1 MHGGAAWQSWRYKK
15 KSAQSS
21 TCVQK
26 FEYCRIVGGS
36 CHILHLLT
44 WHTYPFLYFLQVK
57 LIRDV
62 SMTPETEVSSTVA
75 TNSNNS
81 NDSDQSDEAYS
92 VKIEPSVIP
101 HTAIVCMPTMATM
114 PSPQHQ
120 HLQSSSYSNSS
131 SMSPSGALQQPKL
144 TQTQFQSSQFHYSDI
159 DSATKKSNNNR
170 ILSQP
175 IQFSQTNQIAQQL
188 QQRHQ
193 VMWQRRSN
201 TYRFSPALK
210 SISIAEDAIDAS
222 SVAAA
227 IGGIGSC
234 CCTSRK
240 PSRNYTN
247 ELASNV
253 CCIERETA
261 QNTGQRWSRQSIK

>member
-1 MHGGAAWQSWRYKK
+1 M
-15 KSAQSS
+15 
-21 TCVQK
+21 
-26 FEYCRIVGGS
+26 
-36 CHILHLLT
+36 
-44 WHTYPFLYFLQVK
+44 
-57 LIRDV
+57 IRDV
-62 SMTPETEVSSTVA
+62 SMAAETEVSSTVA

-101 HTAIVCMPTMATM
+101 HTAIVCMPAMGTV

-131 SMSPSGALQQPKL
+131 SMSPSGGQQQPKL

-159 DSATKKSNNNR
+159 DSVTTKSNTNR

-193 VMWQRRSN
+193 VMSGAEATRM
-201 TYRFSPALK
+201 RFF
-210 SISIAEDAIDAS
+210 
-222 SVAAA
+222 
-227 IGGIGSC
+227 
-234 CCTSRK
+234 
-240 PSRNYTN
+240 
-247 ELASNV
+247 
-253 CCIERETA
+253 
-261 QNTGQRWSRQSIK
+261 QH